1 MELRMQRGGQSWGL
15 RSADVRL
22 VCLEPVS
29 HACVRSP
36 SPWDQGSVRAWV
48 RAPVYTRQQRS
59 VYDLGQD

>member
-22 VCLEPVS
+22 VCLERVS
-29 HACVRSP
+29 HACIRSP
-36 SPWDQGSVRAWV
+36 SAWDQGSVRAWV